1 MKPAPFSYRR
11 PTTLAEAVETYAAN
25 PDAKVLAGGQS
36 LIPLL
41 SMRLAAPTMLIDING
56 IDELDR
62 IEVDSGQ
69 VRFGA
74 TVRHARLLADREV
87 RAAQP
92 LLAKAL
98 GYVAHPTIRNR
109 GTTLGS
115 IVHADA
121 SAEMPVVLAL
131 LDGAMTA
138 VSAGGTRVV
147 PARELFVGP
156 LETSL
161 RSGEIA
167 TNASVP
173 TLAANTGVGFTE
185 IARRHGDYALCGV
198 AALVA
203 SDGDGAITSVRA
215 GYLSV
220 CDTPTVVDVSE
231 VFMDGSF
238 TDRAVDDAAELAIAS
253 LEPESDIHASADY
266 RRQLARVLTA
276 RAVREAHDD
285 CMASRTGATQR

>member
-11 PTTLAEAVETYAAN
+11 PTSLAEATDIYAAN

-56 IDELDR
+56 IGELDTLD
-62 IEVDSGQ
+62 VDPGG

-74 TVRHARLLADREV
+74 TVRHARLLADHEV
-87 RAAQP
+87 RRAQP
-92 LLAKAL
+92 LLPKAL

-121 SAEMPVVLAL
+121 SAEMPVVLSL
-131 LDGAMTA
+131 L
-138 VSAGGTRVV
+138 GGTVDVV
-147 PARELFVGP
+147 AAAGPRTIDAADLFVGP

-161 RSGEIA
+161 RPGEIA
-167 TNASVP
+167 TAANVP
-173 TLAANTGVGFTE
+173 ALAANTGAGFTE

-203 SDGDGAITSVRA
+203 ADRDGAITSVRV

-238 TDRAVDDAAELAIAS
+238 TERVVDDAADLALAS
-253 LEPESDIHASADY
+253 LEPETDIHATAEY
-266 RRQLARVLTA
+266 RGQLARVLTA
-276 RAVREAHDD
+276 RAVDAAHDD
-285 CMASRTGATQR
+285 CIARRTGVLNA

>member
-11 PTTLAEAVETYAAN
+11 PTTLDEALQTYAGE

-41 SMRLAAPTMLIDING
+41 SMRLAAPSMLIDING
-56 IDELDR
+56 IAELDR
-62 IEVDSGQ
+62 LEVDSAG

-74 TVRHARLLADREV
+74 NVRHARLLGDPE
-87 RAAQP
+87 AARVQP
-92 LLAKAL
+92 LLTKAL

-115 IVHADA
+115 IIHADA

-131 LDGAMTA
+131 LDGSVTA
-138 VSAGGTRVV
+138 ASAGGTRTI
-147 PARELFVGP
+147 AASDLFVGP
-156 LETSL
+156 LESSL
-161 RSGEIA
+161 RAGEIA
-167 TNASVP
+167 TEAFVP
-173 TLAANTGVGFTE
+173 ALPANTGVAFTE

-198 AALVA
+198 AALVSA
-203 SDGDGAITSVRA
+203 DDSGAITSVRT

-231 VFMDGSF
+231 VFMAGSL
-238 TDRAVDDAAELAIAS
+238 TDRAVDDAAELALAA
-253 LEPESDIHASADY
+253 LEPETDIHATADY
-266 RRQLARVLTA
+266 RRHLARVLTT

-285 CMASRTGATQR
+285 CVARRVGVNP

>member
-11 PTTLAEAVETYAAN
+11 PATLDEALTTYAGE

-41 SMRLAAPTMLIDING
+41 SMRLAAPSMLIDING
-56 IDELDR
+56 IAELDR
-62 IEVDSGQ
+62 LEVDAAG

-74 TVRHARLLADREV
+74 NVRHARLLGDADAGRV
-87 RAAQP
+87 QP

-98 GYVAHPTIRNR
+98 AYVAHPTIRNR

-131 LDGAMTA
+131 LEGTVTA
-138 VSAGGTRVV
+138 ASASGTRTVA
-147 PARELFVGP
+147 ARDLFVGP
-156 LETSL
+156 LECSL
-161 RSGEIA
+161 RAGEIA
-167 TNASVP
+167 TDAYVP
-173 TLAANTGVGFTE
+173 ALAPNTGVGFTE

-198 AALVA
+198 AALV
-203 SDGDGAITSVRA
+203 STDDDGAITSVRT

-220 CDTPTVVDVSE
+220 CDTPRVVDVSE
-231 VFMDGSF
+231 VFMEGSL
-238 TDRAVDDAAELAIAS
+238 TDRAVDDAAELALDS
-253 LEPESDIHASADY
+253 LDPETDIHATADY
-266 RRQLARVLTA
+266 RRHLARVLTA
-276 RAVREAHDD
+276 KAVRQAHDD
-285 CMASRTGATQR
+285 CVARRTGVSA

>member
-1 MKPAPFSYRR
+1 MKPAPFSYLR
-11 PTTLAEAVETYAAN
+11 PATLAEALEAYAAE
-25 PDAKVLAGGQS
+25 PDAKILAGGQS

-56 IDELDR
+56 IAELAGVRADTN
-62 IEVDSGQ
+62 G

-74 TVRHARLLADREV
+74 TVRHTELLENAAAQR
-87 RAAQP
+87 AQP

-98 GYVAHPTIRNR
+98 TQVAHATIRNR

-121 SAEMPVVLAL
+121 AAEMPAVLAL
-131 LDGAMTA
+131 LDGSVTA
-138 VSAGGTRVV
+138 ASVSGTRDV
-147 PARELFVGP
+147 PAAELFTGP

-161 RSGEIA
+161 AADEIA
-167 TNASVP
+167 TEAAVP
-173 TLAANTGVGFTE
+173 TLADGEGVSFTE
-185 IARRHGDYALCGV
+185 LARRNGDYALCGV

-203 SDGDGAITSVRA
+203 ADEFGAITSVRA
-215 GYLSV
+215 SYLSV

-238 TDRAVDDAAELAIAS
+238 TDNAADEAAELAVES
-253 LEPESDIHASADY
+253 LDPQADVHASAAY
-266 RRQLARVLTA
+266 RRHLARVLTA
-276 RAVREAHDD
+276 RAVRDAHDD
-285 CMASRTGATQR
+285 CVARRTGVRT